1 MAEARR
7 RALLPG
13 YEWVPCDLCGA
24 DDAEFWLTGGRDL
37 SNGCPGTF
45 SVVRCRAC
53 ELRYVNPR
61 PDAPTIGRFYS
72 EEYMPHNPGVFPSSG
87 GRVKAALRAASK
99 LPYRLR
105 FGTPPAVEEPP
116 APGAKLLDLGCGAGG
131 YLEMAQDAGWDVY
144 GVEPDPAAAAMAR
157 KVVGDPSRITIGT
170 AEEVRLERECYD
182 CITMWH
188 VLEHVHGP
196 MRVLQSAYAALLP
209 GGVLRMGM
217 PNVGSVEARLLG
229 RRWQPLELPRHLYH
243 FTPETLSRYL
253 QRAGFVGIRIAPEWF
268 PSSISDSVDYL
279 IEELTGRRWRRPDH
293 WATYY
298 LTAPI
303 ASLSYVLGNAG
314 IMRVTAVKPVAAA
327 SAQRRDMRY
336 GAGTAGSDRGAII

>member
-1 MAEARR
+1 MIDGRPQELR
-7 RALLPG
+7 PG

-24 DDAEFWLTGGRDL
+24 DDAEVWVRHGRDL

-45 SVVRCRAC
+45 SVVRCRVC
-53 ELRYVNPR
+53 GLRYVNPR
-61 PDAPTIGRFYS
+61 PDARTISQFYPP
-72 EEYMPHNPGVFPSSG
+72 EYLPHSPQAFPSTG

-99 LPYRLR
+99 APYRLR
-105 FGTPPAVEEPP
+105 FGESPAVPPPP
-116 APGAKLLDLGCGAGG
+116 APGASLLDLGCGAGG
-131 YLEMAQDAGWDVY
+131 YLAQAKLAGWDVY
-144 GVEPDPAAAAMAR
+144 GIEPDPAAAAMAR
-157 KVVGDPSRITIGT
+157 DATGEPSHITVAT
-170 AEEVRLERECYD
+170 ADDVRLEPGRYD

-196 MRVLQSAYAALLP
+196 MWVLRDAYAALRP
-209 GGVLRMGM
+209 GGVLRIGV
-217 PNVGSVEARLLG
+217 PNAASAEARLFG

-253 QRAGFVGIRIAPEWF
+253 RCAGFVNTRAVPAWF
-268 PSSISDSVDYL
+268 PSSISDSIDYV
-279 IEELTGRRWRRPDH
+279 IEHLTGRRWRRPDH

-314 IMRVTAVKPVAAA
+314 IINVTAVKPATAA
-327 SAQRRDMRY
+327 SAQRRE
-336 GAGTAGSDRGAII
+336 AA